1 MNIVIVIFF
10 LIISDIL
17 LPEGSI
23 KQYVKVILGL
33 FVVLVVIKPM
43 IEIKRIDYDFQDTY
57 KETASFL
64 EDNQVGEDYQ
74 VLNTYSR
81 EKAIDIYENN
91 IRKMILNTIVQDDSI
106 NKEYIYVELDIE
118 KDYLSSDFGSLRQ
131 VIVSMPDNLNNKKVD
146 NIRKIKI
153 QRDKNVIYKDK
164 EEYNFNDK
172 TSIEELRNKLSKL
185 LYINKENIQINLT
198 IAKNGGES
206 M

>member
-198 IAKNGGES
+198 IDKNGGES